1 MPCHLI
7 PETLSKYFI
16 LPPIDDVF
24 DLPDG
29 HIVLL
34 GNLLKRQTVNEPI
47 NHYLTIPRIMD
58 PVVNQKDN
66 LRIRIIVLRHLALIL
81 PVPLHME
88 HFR

>member
-29 HIVLL
+29 HIVQLSD
-34 GNLLKRQTVNEPI
+34 LLKRQAMNKPVD
-47 NHYLTIPRIMD
+47 HDLTISDVMN
-58 PVVNQKDN
+58 PVKDQQHDF
-66 LRIRIIVLRHLALIL
+66 RVRIIIFCHLLLIL
-81 PVPLHME
+81 PVP
-88 HFR
+88 